1 MGLNGKSSTLNAS
14 ESDLLIIAA
23 AKKEHRKQRWV
34 KTYRFVRSN
43 KKLMVGAII
52 LVFIVF
58 VAVFANL
65 IAPYDYAAI
74 NTGERFE
81 MPSAQHLFGTDNLQR
96 DVFSRVV
103 YGTRISLSV
112 GIICVGIALGI
123 GVPLGLVAGY
133 TGGLIDLVVMRISDV
148 LLSIPWVLMA
158 VAVTAVAGPGIKVVY
173 IAMGLVHAPGF
184 MRLTR
189 GMVLSLREREYVD
202 AAEQL
207 GESKLAILFRYIL
220 PNSAGTII
228 VRATTIMAS
237 AVLSEAAISYIGY
250 GTQPPNPSWGLMLTD
265 SQGYLWQQPWLAVF
279 PGLAI
284 VLLVLSVNLFGD
296 GLRDLLDPRYKGK
309 VMN

>member
-1 MGLNGKSSTLNAS
+1 MESNEVLNVREADILNA
-14 ESDLLIIAA
+14 AA
-23 AKKEHRKQRWV
+23 AKKEHQKQQWI
-34 KTYRFVRSN
+34 KAYRFVRSN
-43 KKLMVGAII
+43 KKLLFGAIMFI
-52 LVFIVF
+52 FVVFI
-58 VAVFANL
+58 AIFAEQ
-65 IAPYDYAAI
+65 ISPYHYSTL
-74 NTGERFE
+74 NTGDRFE
-81 MPSAQHLFGTDNLQR
+81 MPSTDHFFGTDNLKR

-112 GIICVGIALGI
+112 GIICVLISVGI
-123 GVPLGLVAGY
+123 GVPAGLLAGY
-133 TGGLIDLVVMRISDV
+133 SGGWIDMVFMRVCDV

-158 VAVTAVAGPGIKVVY
+158 VAVTAVTGPGIKVVY
-173 IAMGLVHAPGF
+173 LAMGFVHAPGF

-189 GMVLSLREREYVD
+189 GTVLSIREREYIE

-207 GESKLAILFRYIL
+207 GESRMAILFRYIL
-220 PNSAGTII
+220 PNSAGMII
-228 VRATTIMAS
+228 VRATTIMAR

-284 VLLVLSVNLFGD
+284 VLMVLSVNLFGD
-296 GLRDLLDPRYKGK
+296 GLRDLLDPRYKGR